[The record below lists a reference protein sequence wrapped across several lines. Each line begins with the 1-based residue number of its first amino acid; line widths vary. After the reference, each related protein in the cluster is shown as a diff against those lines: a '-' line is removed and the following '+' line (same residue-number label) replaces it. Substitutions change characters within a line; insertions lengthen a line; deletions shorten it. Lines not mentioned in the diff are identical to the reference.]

1 MDTHAAYCKH
11 SYRKS
16 ASILSIPSRKISYM
30 NTPGQKIKAER
41 ELKGWSQ
48 QRLADE
54 IAKIKGETIS
64 RAAIAQWE
72 AGSSKS
78 QKPENFFAAAKAL
91 GLNPYWVLDGSGDKH
106 LSPSSDTQ
114 PPAKSAELSTPKI
127 PHEDDYALIPQFHV
141 NGSCGDGYMNDHVE
155 IRGGLAFKRD
165 WLARMNIDPAQASVI
180 YARGDSMAPTL
191 NDGEVMLIDNR
202 TRDPQSGKVYVIE
215 VGGDLRAKRLF
226 NRATGWV
233 IASDNQDK
241 MRYPDEPLHSLGD
254 IRVLGRV
261 VWRGGGM

>member
-1 MDTHAAYCKH
+1 
-11 SYRKS
+11 
-16 ASILSIPSRKISYM
+16 M
-30 NTPGQKIKAER
+30 NTPGQRIKAER
-41 ELKGWSQ
+41 ESKAWSQ

-54 IAKIKGETIS
+54 ISKIKGETIS

-78 QKPENFFAAAKAL
+78 QKPDNFFAAAKAL
-91 GLNPYWVLDGSGDKH
+91 GLNPYWVLDESGEKYI
-106 LSPSSDTQ
+106 SPSSDTKSQ
-114 PPAKSAELSTPKI
+114 PNSGESNTPAI

-191 NDGEVMLIDNR
+191 NDGEVMLIDGR
-202 TRDPQSGKVYVIE
+202 LVDPQSGKVYVIA
-215 VGGDLRAKRLF
+215 VDGDLRVKRLF
-226 NRATGWV
+226 KRPAGWALV
-233 IASDNQDK
+233 SDNQDK
-241 MRYPDEPLHSLGD
+241 ARYPDEPLASLGD
-254 IRVLGRV
+254 IRLLGRV